1 MDNRQ
6 WTEWTMD
13 RMDNGQNGQW
23 TFIIENQTFDTNFWL
38 LDIGQWA
45 INYQHWT
52 NNFFVMDNRQWT
64 EWTMDIYY

>member
-23 TFIIENQTFDTNFWL
+23 TFSIENQILQFP
-38 LDIGQWA
+38 
-45 INYQHWT
+45 
-52 NNFFVMDNRQWT
+52 
-64 EWTMDIYY
+64 